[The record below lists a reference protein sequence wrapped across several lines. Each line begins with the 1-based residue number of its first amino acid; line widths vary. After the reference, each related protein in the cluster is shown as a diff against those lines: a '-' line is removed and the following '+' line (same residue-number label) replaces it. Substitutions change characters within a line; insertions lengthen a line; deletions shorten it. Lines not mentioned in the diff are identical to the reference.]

1 MNCKRVL
8 WPLLLVAA
16 FGLGVIVAQVQAG
29 AIFLPL
35 VARASTG
42 EETPTPPPPGTV
54 MVQSVHYDASKQRFY
69 GELVN
74 YTACT
79 VSASGVILYLLNADG
94 LPVANMTGYSMAP
107 LLAPGE
113 RTPFRVYW
121 YDPLP
126 AWDSYLIYPDWD
138 PVERLTVQS
147 AAFTERQYG
156 GWQLT
161 VTVHNQLPVR
171 VESLTLGIVVYA
183 VAGEVIGYDA
193 RAELLGPLDPGGTLE
208 VQHTFYPWD
217 WDAEDQPVACAAFA
231 IPSRALRLSVMEQG
245 QQQEAEER

>member
-1 MNCKRVL
+1 MNRKTL
-8 WPLLLVAA
+8 FWPLLLAAA
-16 FGLGVIVAQVQAG
+16 FTLGVLAAQVHAG

-35 VARASTG
+35 VTRAWDG
-42 EETPTPPPPGTV
+42 EPVATPPPPGTV

-79 VSASGVILYLLNADG
+79 VTASGVTLYLLNADG

-126 AWDSYLIYPDWD
+126 AWDSYLIYPDWH

-171 VESLTLGIVVYA
+171 VESLTLGIVVYGI
-183 VAGEVIGYDA
+183 AGEVIGYDA
-193 RAELLGPLDPGGTLE
+193 RAEVLGPLEPGGTLE
-208 VQHTFYPWD
+208 VEHIFYPWD

-231 IPSRALRLSVMEQG
+231 IPCGGSLYSLMEQ
-245 QQQEAEER
+245 EP